1 MFNTK
6 DSIKFMM
13 AKIFFT
19 LADFSFK
26 TITEVTPLIYHG
38 TKTVE
43 INYIRH
49 GSGKV
54 KIDNEIYDIKEET
67 YIVIPEF
74 ISYSLIPEEK
84 IDLYSIYLLIDDKR
98 GYNEYIPLVQ
108 KYMVGYDKYNLSEL
122 FDDLLVEF
130 QQKEFGY
137 NEIVVSDFK
146 NLIVKIL
153 RNESISGR
161 RLSHWDTNSLQ
172 FEIEKIIKE
181 EFNTITLV
189 DLANRMHLSTRELQR
204 YLIKNYKKGFNEIKT
219 DAKMSF
225 ASNKLIYSDIKI
237 ANLAELVGYSTPE
250 HFSYAFK
257 KYYNESPNEYRKNNK
272 K

>member
-1 MFNTK
+1 MFSTK

-19 LADFSFK
+19 LAEFSYK

-38 TKTVE
+38 TKTIE
-43 INYIRH
+43 INYIKK
-49 GSGKV
+49 GIGKV
-54 KIDNEIYDIKEET
+54 KVEDKIYDIKDST

-74 ISYSLIPEEK
+74 ISYSIIPETNLEM
-84 IDLYSIYLLIDDKR
+84 YSIYLLIDDKR
-98 GYNEYIPLVQ
+98 GYDEYLPLS
-108 KYMVGYDKYNLSEL
+108 KRYMVGYDRYNLTEI
-122 FDDLLVEF
+122 FDDLLYEF
-130 QQKEFGY
+130 QEQQFGY

-146 NLIVKIL
+146 NLIVKIS
-153 RNESISGR
+153 RNEAITGR

-172 FEIEKIIKE
+172 FEIEKIFKE
-181 EFNTITLV
+181 EFSTITILE
-189 DLANRMHLSTRELQR
+189 LANRLHLSIRELQR

-219 DAKMSF
+219 DAKMSY
-225 ASNKLIYSDIKI
+225 ASNKLIYTDIKI
-237 ANLAELVGYSTPE
+237 SELSDLVGYSTPE

-257 KYYNESPNEYRKNNK
+257 KYYNESPNEYRKKYK